1 VTNCFTD
8 FTDLFILSS
17 TERKDHRVIRILKK
31 QFLKLL
37 KLLLLLRTMPVITYN
52 YIREAHCTELFL
64 DNKQR
69 TGVQLTVVKN
79 VALVRK
85 IFCANE
91 MSISSRLINK

>member
-1 VTNCFTD
+1 
-8 FTDLFILSS
+8 
-17 TERKDHRVIRILKK
+17 
-31 QFLKLL
+31 
-37 KLLLLLRTMPVITYN
+37 M
-52 YIREAHCTELFL
+52 ELFL

-69 TGVQLTVVKN
+69 TGVQLMVVKN